1 MTSHETYH
9 SDVHAPGMIAPAT
22 PISDLTVG
30 ELQQV
35 IADAVRASREA
46 EIPAARMVWIQDL
59 ANEKGLA
66 VSTVYRHMDRRGIP
80 ARQKD
85 GAPKRRGD
93 RGRTYVCTAEYDEG
107 RGLPTRTVRRLLGK

>member
-1 MTSHETYH
+1 MNLLQ
-9 SDVHAPGMIAPAT
+9 SDVTFSAEMNELPDQT
-22 PISDLTVG
+22 PVAVLTVG
-30 ELQQV
+30 ELRRV
-35 IADAVRASREA
+35 IAQAMETRA
-46 EIPAARMVWIQDL
+46 PAARMVWIQDL